1 MILPHRFSVPAG
13 ELDFAL
19 SVSCGQVFR
28 FRQEE
33 GVWSG
38 VIAGQVYRASLVD
51 GCWEVQS
58 TEQEGEFRHT
68 FDLEGERS
76 AAGQRIAAADPWLVE
91 LIESDPGLAFIRQRD
106 PVEVI
111 FSFICSAN
119 NHVRRIEQMV
129 RNLGDR
135 GPEFAR
141 GFHGFPS
148 LEVLASVPESDLRT
162 AGFGYRSGRV
172 PACALAILD
181 RGGVAWIESLRSLSS
196 DDALFELEALPG
208 VGPKLAECIALF
220 GLGHHDVFPVDT
232 HMFNVVRRRY
242 LPNLGPNLTI
252 RGRREI
258 RESMRDRFGKDAG
271 RAHHVLFVDELRNW
285 RSRR

>member
-1 MILPHRFSVPAG
+1 M
-13 ELDFAL
+13 
-19 SVSCGQVFR
+19 FR

-38 VIAGQVYRASLVD
+38 VIAGQIYRASLRD
-51 GCWEVQS
+51 SRWEVES
-58 TEQEGEFRHT
+58 TEPEAEFRQT

-76 AAGQRIAAADPWLVE
+76 AAGQRIAAADSKLAE
-91 LIESDPGLAFIRQRD
+91 LIETDPGLAFIRQRD

-135 GPEFAR
+135 GPELLG
-141 GFHGFPS
+141 GFHAFPG
-148 LEVLASVPESDLRT
+148 LEVLAEVPEAELRA

-172 PACALAILD
+172 PACARAILD
-181 RGGVAWIESLRSLSS
+181 RGGVGWVESLRNRSS
-196 DDALFELEALPG
+196 DEALLELEALPG

-220 GLGHHDVFPVDT
+220 GLGHGNVFPVDT

-242 LPNLGPNLTI
+242 LPDLGANLTA

-258 RESMRDRFGKDAG
+258 RTAMRERFGADAG
-271 RAHHVLFVDELRNW
+271 RAHHVLFVDELRHW